1 MPDKHG
7 RDFEATDVADAWLVE
22 ATQQIAADEPIGD
35 VDRLITSISGS
46 LQRIRRPARTLAT
59 DELRVNTSDRV
70 VKQLIAVRTRR
81 ELGRLTVFVS
91 VDGAGDTVDGVRVGL
106 IARYADD
113 LPALSDERIVSLRQP
128 QDKLMR
134 PGRLRRGDDLRPRSL
149 RPAIRDIL
157 GDRPIK

>member
-81 ELGRLTVFVS
+81 KLGRLTVFVS

-113 LPALSDERIVSLRQP
+113 LPALSDEV
-128 QDKLMR
+128 
-134 PGRLRRGDDLRPRSL
+134 
-149 RPAIRDIL
+149 RDIVDDVLLDTL
-157 GDRPIK
+157 GSESSAAARHNISVRWQDVYTREWLSR

>member
-91 VDGAGDTVDGVRVGL
+91 VDGVRVGL
-106 IARYADD
+106 IARYADE
-113 LPALSDERIVSLRQP
+113 LPALSDEV
-128 QDKLMR
+128 
-134 PGRLRRGDDLRPRSL
+134 
-149 RPAIRDIL
+149 RDIVDEVLLDTL
-157 GDRPIK
+157 GAESSAAARRNISVRWQDVYTREWLSR

>member
-1 MPDKHG
+1 MPDKHI
-7 RDFEATDVADAWLVE
+7 RDAETADIADAWLVE
-22 ATQQIAADEPIGD
+22 ATQRLADEPASD
-35 VDRLITSISGS
+35 VDRLISTISGS

-59 DELRVNTSDRV
+59 DGLRITTSDRV

-113 LPALSDERIVSLRQP
+113 LPALSDDV
-128 QDKLMR
+128 
-134 PGRLRRGDDLRPRSL
+134 
-149 RPAIRDIL
+149 RDIVDEVLIETL
-157 GDRPIK
+157 GTETSAAARRNISVRWQDVYTREWLSR

>member
-1 MPDKHG
+1 MPDKHI
-7 RDFEATDVADAWLVE
+7 RDADIADAWLVE
-22 ATQQIAADEPIGD
+22 ATQRLADEPAND
-35 VDRLITSISGS
+35 VDRLISSISGS

-59 DELRVNTSDRV
+59 DGLRITTSDRV

-113 LPALSDERIVSLRQP
+113 LPALSDDV
-128 QDKLMR
+128 
-134 PGRLRRGDDLRPRSL
+134 
-149 RPAIRDIL
+149 RDIVDEVLIETL
-157 GDRPIK
+157 GTETSAAARRNISVRWQDVYTREWLSR